1 MINISRKM
9 FLMDK
14 TIFVLILMIVIV
26 FSLTVMTL
34 VFTGNF
40 KSKNT
45 LLKKQIEELQSLT
58 GSVIRLKGI
67 VETKEKRIASARAK
81 GVVSTLEQILK
92 SLGIEAKTIKPL
104 DKKKTNEFTEEVAD
118 IEVENIDLN
127 HVVNL
132 LYKIDSSPS
141 PMKIN
146 SASTKTGFENPDRFT
161 LKLSVSLL
169 RK

>member
-1 MINISRKM
+1 MINLNRKM
-9 FLMDK
+9 LFMDK
-14 TIFVLILMIVIV
+14 SIFVLLLLIVAV

-40 KSKNT
+40 NSKNT
-45 LLKKQIEELQSLT
+45 LLKTQIEELQSLS
-58 GSVIRLKGI
+58 GNVVRIKGI
-67 VETKEKRIASARAK
+67 VERKEKRIASARAK
-81 GVVSTLEQILK
+81 GVVSTVEQILK
-92 SLGIEAKTIKPL
+92 NLGIKAKTIKPL
-104 DKKKTNEFTEEVAD
+104 DKKKTNGFIEEVAD

-127 HVVNL
+127 HIVNL
-132 LYKIDSSPS
+132 LYRIDNSPS

-146 SASTKTGFENPDRFT
+146 SALTKTGFENPDRFT

>member
-1 MINISRKM
+1 MININRKM
-9 FLMDK
+9 LFMDK
-14 TIFVLILMIVIV
+14 SIFVLLLMIVVV
-26 FSLTVMTL
+26 FILTVMIL

-40 KSKNT
+40 NSKNM
-45 LLKKQIEELQSLT
+45 LLKTQIKELQSLT
-58 GSVIRLKGI
+58 GIVMRLKGV

-81 GVVSTLEQILK
+81 GVVSTVEQILK
-92 SLGIEAKTIKPL
+92 TLGIKAKTIKPL
-104 DKKKTNEFTEEVAD
+104 DKKKTNGFTEEVAD

-132 LYKIDSSPS
+132 LYRIDNSPS

-146 SASTKTGFENPDRFT
+146 SALTKTGFENPDRFT
-161 LKLSVSLL
+161 VKLSVSLL